1 MHLNLKENHIE
12 LRKKKAV
19 RLAENGA
26 LQKRPENK
34 NYRPLAKAGGR
45 DAVFRS
51 FIDHRFKVNVTSE
64 QWSSISLALANTT
77 KGKYHKCLKWLRVI
91 WDEDRRGVRTEVLH
105 AGSPTVLNLLC

>member
-1 MHLNLKENHIE
+1 MVRFKKGQ
-12 LRKKKAV
+12 RKRATD
-19 RLAENGA
+19 LW
-26 LQKRPENK
+26 Q
-34 NYRPLAKAGGR
+34 KAGGR
-45 DAVFRS
+45 DAVLRS

-105 AGSPTVLNLLC
+105 AVRVVQFAMKSRSFVRSFVQSCFR

>member
-1 MHLNLKENHIE
+1 MLKMVRFKKGQ
-12 LRKKKAV
+12 RKRATD
-19 RLAENGA
+19 LW
-26 LQKRPENK
+26 Q
-34 NYRPLAKAGGR
+34 KAGGR
-45 DAVFRS
+45 DVVLRS